1 MINPKNNDEQRFEW
15 VVIAVSNQKEIAKDL
30 QHISKPN
37 RYESQYSLQE
47 LEFPVNLRKIGMFK
61 KKNFGI
67 TVKVL
72 FSSKKGIYTA
82 RRSELLM
89 SEC

>member
-72 FSSKKGIYTA
+72 FSSKKSIYTA